1 MKRTTAAE
9 NKLITICLLLAVG
22 IGAGFAHAESPDSPL
37 DSYVRALESS
47 YKGVRSLQAEFTQ
60 TRTWGKRTRTES
72 GTVYLARGGLMR
84 WDYRE
89 PSPKLFV
96 ATGKDLYLYVP
107 ADQQVTRS
115 KVKASDD
122 ARVPFRLL
130 LTRLNLRKVFAEIR
144 FDDGVIQ
151 ALPGNRVLRA
161 VPKKAEEAGYGEV
174 WMEIT
179 PEFDIRKLVIHYA
192 DRSRMEFLFTEIAR
206 NTPMKPSLFTF
217 TPPPGATL
225 IDQK

>member
-1 MKRTTAAE
+1 MARRLANNYKPI
-9 NKLITICLLLAVG
+9 KVCFLIAVLTG
-22 IGAGFAHAESPDSPL
+22 SGFARAESSDSAL

-47 YKGVRSLQAEFTQ
+47 YKGVRTLQADFSQ
-60 TRTWGKRTRTES
+60 TRTWGNRIRTES
-72 GTVYLARGGLMR
+72 GTMYLARGGLMR

-107 ADQQVTRS
+107 ADQHVTHS

-122 ARVPFRLL
+122 VRVPFRLL

-144 FDDGVIQ
+144 FDEAAIQ

-192 DRSRMEFLFTEIAR
+192 DRSRMEFLFTGIAR
-206 NTPMKPSLFTF
+206 NTTLSPTLFTF